1 MEANGDRW
9 GGWSVGERLDCSQY
23 LILISE
29 SERETESQSV
39 LEDVKRGIFLFVLF
53 FFKSCSNETTF
64 ANRRAILMKFI
75 RFSQVGGALEIRR

>member
-39 LEDVKRGIFLFVLF
+39 LEDVKRGADQIGCF
-53 FFKSCSNETTF
+53 FFLN
-64 ANRRAILMKFI
+64 LVQMKLLLLTGEQF
-75 RFSQVGGALEIRR
+75 